1 MRSGR
6 TVVLFIITTV
16 VSIAI
21 GVVSLV
27 ALMDYPRAGVL
38 VAISAPVQDIDI
50 GSFDRLLDLYVRDGL
65 VYYAA
70 LRSDRAGLDRFVS
83 SLRTEPVEFDTEP
96 INVRKAFWLNAYN
109 ALILETVINNY
120 PIRGQS
126 LGYPANSIRQI
137 PGAFDLQ
144 THQVAGLDL
153 TLDTIETT
161 ILPGLSDARL
171 FLALGRGAI
180 DSGRLRSETY
190 VPSRIEEQL
199 EEVLEEFAISDR
211 HVNLNRLAQE
221 VSVSSI
227 FGWREE
233 EFVATYADQNWID
246 SGRTPLE
253 RAILSAIEPK
263 LFPRE
268 RRFLEENQFRLQYH
282 SFDWRLNDLTGGR
295 P

>member
-6 TVVLFIITTV
+6 TVVLLIITTV

-21 GVVSLV
+21 AVVSLV
-27 ALMDYPRAGVL
+27 TLMDYPRAGAL
-38 VAISAPVQDIDI
+38 VAIAAPGQDIDI

-65 VYYAA
+65 VYYAS
-70 LRSDRAGLDRFVS
+70 LRSDRVGLDRFVS
-83 SLRTEPVEFDTEP
+83 SLRTEPVGFDTQP
-96 INVRKAFWLNAYN
+96 INVRKAFWLNVYN
-109 ALILETVINNY
+109 ALILETVINHY

-126 LGYPANSIRQI
+126 LDYPSNSIRQI

-144 THQVAGLDL
+144 THLVAGLDL
-153 TLDTIETT
+153 TLDAIETT
-161 ILPGLSDARL
+161 ILTGLSDARL
-171 FLALGRGAI
+171 FLALGRGAV

-199 EEVLEEFAISDR
+199 EEVLEEFAISAR
-211 HVNLNRLAQE
+211 HVNLNRLAKD
-221 VSVSSI
+221 VSVSPI

-233 EFVATYADQNWID
+233 EFVASYADQNWVN
-246 SGRTPLE
+246 SGRTPLK
-253 RAILSAIEPK
+253 RAILTAIEPK
-263 LFPRE
+263 LFPSE